1 LGHGN
6 EDSVFIERRISL
18 LLKNMGRIKN
28 LVPGLFLA
36 FCLALGCDSRQDD
49 QPNVVFILSDD
60 QGWGD
65 LYAHG
70 NPLLQTP
77 NLDRLIQE
85 GLEFERF
92 FVSPLCA
99 PTRASLLTGRY
110 HLRTGVTSVSNG
122 YEVMDA
128 DETTLAEL
136 FKANGYRTG
145 CFGKWHNGSHFP
157 HRPEDQGFDEFIG
170 FCAGHLT
177 NYFNTGLDSLSHTV
191 KTQGYITDILTD
203 RAIDFI
209 GRNKDQ
215 PFFCYLPYNAPHS
228 PFQLPDAWFDKYKA
242 MGLDDELASLY
253 GMVDHMDY
261 SIGRVLKS
269 LEETG
274 LEKNTIVIF
283 MSDNGPN
290 GVRFNGGMKGIKGQV
305 DEGGV
310 RVPALIRWPEKIEA
324 GRKINQP
331 LAHIDWYPT
340 LTGLCGLDPVMTKPI
355 DGMDFSTQILGH
367 HAEFPSRT
375 LFTHVAFLNKNLIS
389 YPGAVRTA
397 THRLVVR
404 DTAHYLYD
412 LVKDPGQ
419 TTNLAPEQ
427 TELAGNL
434 KNQYDQWFASVRQ
447 GYKPEKAIALNTSHI
462 LLPAY
467 EAEYTGN
474 LRFAEGHGWAHD
486 WLVNWSSTADTIR
499 WLVESD
505 TMRVFE
511 VLLKYTCPP
520 TDLGSVI
527 SVRLGEQSIQATVT
541 DSFDPPFLPS
551 PDRVKRKEAYE
562 KEWANMR
569 LGAIRIPGGKHHIK
583 LIPVSVKHKRVS
595 EVAGIELI
603 EEE

>member
-1 LGHGN
+1 M
-6 EDSVFIERRISL
+6 I
-18 LLKNMGRIKN
+18 
-28 LVPGLFLA
+28 PGLFLA
-36 FCLALGCDSRQDD
+36 FCFASGCDSPQGA

-65 LYAHG
+65 LSAHG

-122 YEVMDA
+122 FEVMDA

-136 FKANGYRTG
+136 FKSNGYRTG
-145 CFGKWHNGSHFP
+145 CFGKWHNGSHDP

-177 NYFNTGLDSLSHTV
+177 NYFDASLDSLSLPV
-191 KTQGYITDILTD
+191 KSTGYITDVLTD

-209 GRNKDQ
+209 ARGKDR

-242 MGLDDELASLY
+242 KGMDDELASIY
-253 GMVDHMDY
+253 GMVDHMDH
-261 SIGRVLKS
+261 SIGRVLGA
-269 LEETG
+269 LEQMD
-274 LEKNTIVIF
+274 LDKNTIVIF

-290 GVRFNGGMKGIKGQV
+290 GARFNGGMKGIKGQV

-310 RVPALIRWPEKIEA
+310 RVPALIRWPGKIEA

-340 LTGLCGLDPVMTKPI
+340 LTGLCGLDPVKTKPI
-355 DGMDFSTQILGH
+355 DGMDFSAQILDRKL
-367 HAEFPSRT
+367 EFPDRT
-375 LFTHVAFLNKNLIS
+375 LFTHVAFLNKNLQS
-389 YPGAVRTA
+389 SPGAVRTA

-404 DTAHYLYD
+404 DTAHCLYN
-412 LVKDPGQ
+412 LVKDPDQ
-419 TTNLAPEQ
+419 TTNLATDQ
-427 TELAGNL
+427 SELAVNL
-434 KNQYDQWFASVRQ
+434 RQEYEEWFASVRQ

-486 WLVNWSSTADTIR
+486 WLVDWSSTADTIR
-499 WLVESD
+499 WLVESES
-505 TMRVFE
+505 TRTF
-511 VLLKYTCPP
+511 VLYLRYTCPP
-520 TDLGSVI
+520 SDLGSVI
-527 SVRLGEQSIQATVT
+527 EVQIEGASLRDTLSLA
-541 DSFDPPFLPS
+541 FDPPLLSS

-562 KEWANMR
+562 KEWASVE
-569 LGAIRIPGGKHHIK
+569 LGKINIPAGRHWIK
-583 LIPVSVKHKRVS
+583 MVPVTVRYQQVA
-595 EVAGIELI
+595 EVFGIELKSLL
-603 EEE
+603 

>member
-1 LGHGN
+1 
-6 EDSVFIERRISL
+6 
-18 LLKNMGRIKN
+18 MGGIKN
-28 LVPGLFLA
+28 LVAGLFLA
-36 FCLALGCDSRQDD
+36 FCFALGCDSRQGA

-65 LYAHG
+65 LSAHG

-122 YEVMDA
+122 FEVMDA

-145 CFGKWHNGSHFP
+145 CFGKWHNGSHYP

-177 NYFNTGLDSLSHTV
+177 NYFDTGLDSLSHPV
-191 KTQGYITDILTD
+191 KTTGYITDVLTE

-242 MGLDDELASLY
+242 MGLDDELASIY
-253 GMVDHMDY
+253 GMVDHMDH
-261 SIGRVLKS
+261 SIGLVLET

-274 LEKNTIVIF
+274 LDKNTIVIF

-310 RVPALIRWPEKIEA
+310 RVPALIRWPGKIES

-340 LTGLCGLDPVMTKPI
+340 LTGLCGLDPVMNKPM
-355 DGMDFSTQILGH
+355 DGMDLSAQLLGRM
-367 HAEFPSRT
+367 AEFPDRT
-375 LFTHVAFLNKNLIS
+375 LFTHVAFLDKNLKS
-389 YPGAVRTA
+389 SPGAVRTA

-404 DTAHYLYD
+404 DTSHYLYD
-412 LVKDPGQ
+412 LVKDPDQ

-427 TELAGNL
+427 IELAGNL
-434 KNQYDQWFASVRQ
+434 KLQYDQWFASVRQ
-447 GYKPEKAIALNTSHI
+447 GYKPEKATNLNTGQI

-505 TMRVFE
+505 TARTFD
-511 VLLKYTCPP
+511 LYLRYTCPP
-520 TDLGSVI
+520 SDLGSVI
-527 SVRLGEQSIQATVT
+527 EVQIEGASLRDTISLA
-541 DSFDPPFLPS
+541 FDPPLISS

-562 KEWANMR
+562 KEWASMELGKISIPAGHHWIRMVPVNVRHRQVAKVNALELR
-569 LGAIRIPGGKHHIK
+569 LN
-583 LIPVSVKHKRVS
+583 L
-595 EVAGIELI
+595 
-603 EEE
+603 